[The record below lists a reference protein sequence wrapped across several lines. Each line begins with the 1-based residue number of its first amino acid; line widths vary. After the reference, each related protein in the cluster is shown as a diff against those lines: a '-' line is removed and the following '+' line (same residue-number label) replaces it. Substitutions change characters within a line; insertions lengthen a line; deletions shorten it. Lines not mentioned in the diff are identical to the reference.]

1 MRGWEA
7 EQFLCVREEED
18 DVGAGDS
25 MCMLV
30 SLFIRSLIYQTLA
43 ACSELCPLLKA
54 ETQFKIL
61 FLSSQGSQT
70 KVEGEVNM

>member
-1 MRGWEA
+1 
-7 EQFLCVREEED
+7 
-18 DVGAGDS
+18 

-54 ETQFKIL
+54 ETQFKIP